1 MAKPRYRRQSVVT
14 SVQEKPLE
22 SKTDYVGSRDA
33 SIIKPDNG
41 TVSIATVQDDYYPW
55 DAGAHIIAEDIEEF
69 QINTELDFLET
80 AADKTHRDPNGNII
94 SQLNSDAI
102 GQDFV
107 IVPQRYVLERDQ
119 YIEVI
124 DTSITELLPNV
135 VYGPTGPPI
144 LRSNPN
150 SGETTGII
158 IFPSLGTVDGK
169 ISDGYSIFD
178 DPGLSATVFKFPGNN
193 CRTLVADAY
202 NYLAEDDIEIEDGL
216 TYEWI
221 FNSDNPAKYGLETR
235 KKISNK
241 VVART
246 RKLSL
251 INSTI
256 FETGYYICRIKN
268 ERGTIETPS
277 IYVLCEGGLIIERDQ
292 ILNPETNEFIGFGA
306 ATGEVIEDQ
315 QHNQNYSV
323 TDGWFD
329 FDEES
334 NEWFRTAWDSL
345 QEEWYVRNN
354 YRGFSD
360 WRVPKYGPEPKSN
373 EVSDEKVVNPTRT
386 SAVSKV
392 PEQPVQQ
399 RKSQVT
405 VQPQQQVVRTTLPS
419 NRAGR
424 NSRIQES

>member
-1 MAKPRYRRQSVVT
+1 M
-14 SVQEKPLE
+14 
-22 SKTDYVGSRDA
+22 
-33 SIIKPDNG
+33 
-41 TVSIATVQDDYYPW
+41 
-55 DAGAHIIAEDIEEF
+55 
-69 QINTELDFLET
+69 
-80 AADKTHRDPNGNII
+80 
-94 SQLNSDAI
+94 
-102 GQDFV
+102 
-107 IVPQRYVLERDQ
+107 
-119 YIEVI
+119 
-124 DTSITELLPNV
+124 
-135 VYGPTGPPI
+135 
-144 LRSNPN
+144 
-150 SGETTGII
+150 
-158 IFPSLGTVDGK
+158 
-169 ISDGYSIFD
+169 
-178 DPGLSATVFKFPGNN
+178 
-193 CRTLVADAY
+193 
-202 NYLAEDDIEIEDGL
+202 
-216 TYEWI
+216 
-221 FNSDNPAKYGLETR
+221 
-235 KKISNK
+235 
-241 VVART
+241 
-246 RKLSL
+246 